1 MKDYKKED
9 VQCKDFG
16 TLHQLE
22 VWEMRKDPQKT
33 DKEPAEGQ
41 EKYLAMVLPSAL
53 IFPDLE
59 AL

>member
-1 MKDYKKED
+1 MKDHKRED
-9 VQCKDFG
+9 VQGKDFG

-22 VWEMRKDPQKT
+22 VWEMRKDLQKT

-41 EKYLAMVLPSAL
+41 EKYPAMVLPNTL
-53 IFPDLE
+53 TFPDLE